1 MKHTINL
8 KVAVISS
15 IAALALFVGCKKQE
29 AAGEDDGHGHAGQ
42 AHGAKTA
49 ASATA
54 AGQPA
59 LNGAKCAAHEAP
71 KELCFICD
79 ASLREK
85 GRLWCE
91 EHRRYEDRCFE
102 CHPEL
107 QDKNRLWCKEHSL
120 YEDECFLCRPE
131 LKGKSPAR
139 ADDGHGH
146 AGSGA
151 HTAMKDGVLM
161 CAEHGVPEAQ
171 CAVCKP
177 DLAAKL
183 KPGESMKVRL
193 PSTNSTAIVGIQTAL
208 PESGTIADGIECN
221 AEVNFN
227 QNKLAQ
233 IAAPVSGIIQSVDAD
248 LGTKVEEKQTV
259 AKIWS
264 ASIAEAVAKAVLSH
278 QTLDRERKLREQ
290 RVTSEQ
296 ALQEAEAGHRAACQQ
311 LRTQG
316 FTEEQ
321 IDEMGRKPQE
331 QVLMEVRAPFAGEI
345 VERVAVRGS
354 LVDAGKP
361 LFTLVDH
368 STVWAMLQ
376 VPETTLARVKVGQ
389 TVELRV
395 DSLPGKVFTGK
406 LTWVGPA
413 VDERTRMARARAE
426 FDNPDCLLKDKMF
439 ARARI
444 LIRQAEGAMLV
455 PPSAIQ
461 HVEGKP
467 FVFVKLADD
476 LFDARA
482 VQLGAKYDG
491 RLEILAGLK
500 PEEQIAVSHAFA
512 VKSAMLMSRLGAG
525 CADD

>member
-1 MKHTINL
+1 MTISRVTVL
-8 KVAVISS
+8 PLVAAVALLSACS
-15 IAALALFVGCKKQE
+15 KQSESAAH
-29 AAGEDDGHGHAGQ
+29 GEDDGHGHGPGG
-42 AHGAKTA
+42 HGA
-49 ASATA
+49 
-54 AGQPA
+54 
-59 LNGAKCAAHEAP
+59 
-71 KELCFICD
+71 
-79 ASLREK
+79 
-85 GRLWCE
+85 
-91 EHRRYEDRCFE
+91 
-102 CHPEL
+102 
-107 QDKNRLWCKEHSL
+107 
-120 YEDECFLCRPE
+120 
-131 LKGKSPAR
+131 
-139 ADDGHGH
+139 
-146 AGSGA
+146 A
-151 HTAMKDGVLM
+151 HTETKDGVVM

-193 PSTNSTAIVGIQTAL
+193 PSTNSMGIVGVHTAT
-208 PESGTIADGIECN
+208 PETGDIAVAVECV
-221 AEVNFN
+221 AEVSFN
-227 QNKLAQ
+227 LNKLAQ
-233 IAAPVSGIIQSVDAD
+233 IAAPVSGIIQTVDAD
-248 LGTKVEEKQTV
+248 LGAKVDEKQTV

-264 ASIAEAVAKAVLSH
+264 ASIAEAVAKAVLAH
-278 QTLDRERKLREQ
+278 QTLDRERRLREQ

-296 ALQEAEAGHRAACQQ
+296 ALQEAEASHRGACQQ
-311 LRTQG
+311 LRTLG

-321 IDEMGRKPQE
+321 IDEMGHKPQE

-389 TVELRV
+389 SVELQL

-426 FDNPDCLLKDKMF
+426 FANPDCLLKDKMF
-439 ARARI
+439 ATARI
-444 LIRQAEGAMLV
+444 LTRKAEGAMLV

-467 FVFVKLADD
+467 FIFVWLGDD

-482 VQLGAKYDG
+482 VTLGAKFNG
-491 RLEILAGLK
+491 RLEVLAGLARD
-500 PEEQIAVSHAFA
+500 EQIAVSRAFA

>member
-1 MKHTINL
+1 MTISRMTVL
-8 KVAVISS
+8 PLVAAV
-15 IAALALFVGCKKQE
+15 ALLSACSKQSE
-29 AAGEDDGHGHAGQ
+29 SA
-42 AHGAKTA
+42 AHG
-49 ASATA
+49 
-54 AGQPA
+54 
-59 LNGAKCAAHEAP
+59 
-71 KELCFICD
+71 
-79 ASLREK
+79 
-85 GRLWCE
+85 
-91 EHRRYEDRCFE
+91 
-102 CHPEL
+102 
-107 QDKNRLWCKEHSL
+107 
-120 YEDECFLCRPE
+120 
-131 LKGKSPAR
+131 

-146 AGSGA
+146 GPGGHGAA
-151 HTAMKDGVLM
+151 HTETKDGVVM

-193 PSTNSTAIVGIQTAL
+193 PSTNSMGIVGVQTAT
-208 PESGTIADGIECN
+208 PETGAIADAVECV
-221 AEVNFN
+221 AEVSFN
-227 QNKLAQ
+227 LNKLAQ
-233 IAAPVSGIIQSVDAD
+233 IAAPVSGIIQTVDAD
-248 LGTKVEEKQTV
+248 LGAKVDEKQTV

-264 ASIAEAVAKAVLSH
+264 ASIAEAVAKAVLAH
-278 QTLDRERKLREQ
+278 QTLDRERRLREQ

-296 ALQEAEAGHRAACQQ
+296 ALQEAEAGHRSACQQ
-311 LRTQG
+311 LRTLG

-321 IDEMGRKPQE
+321 IDEMGHKPQE

-376 VPETTLARVKVGQ
+376 VPETSLARVKVGQ
-389 TVELRV
+389 SVELQL

-426 FDNPDCLLKDKMF
+426 FANPDCLLKDKMF
-439 ARARI
+439 ATARI
-444 LIRQAEGAMLV
+444 LTRKAEGAMLV

-467 FVFVKLADD
+467 FIFVWLADD

-482 VQLGAKYDG
+482 VTLGAKFNG
-491 RLEILAGLK
+491 RQEVLAGLGRD
-500 PEEQIAVSHAFA
+500 EQIAVSRAFA